1 MENGFVRHV
10 VPVVE
15 TELQSPHLALVISD
29 ASQGSWT
36 RLMALRSRPS
46 QMRIPNFN
54 AGPFRMSVVN
64 MRTPH
69 SRKHSHRHDQDSG
82 NGHDHGHNHG
92 HGKRHDHD
100 QRQSSSRSPFATSFC
115 FPTLVS
121 TMKTARATATST
133 WQSGRRDVTEATSE
147 GPPCVFAGANN
158 LQPQC
163 S

>member
-1 MENGFVRHV
+1 
-10 VPVVE
+10 
-15 TELQSPHLALVISD
+15 
-29 ASQGSWT
+29 
-36 RLMALRSRPS
+36 
-46 QMRIPNFN
+46 MRIPNVN

-163 S
+163 SVTSIPNLTPRTGFRWDIGSQIGKPERASNKVNQTRQEPVSQ